1 MSHRQIVLY
10 LVNIPFELVLCGLVY
25 GRRVH
30 QRLPLFAAYATV
42 FLTCTL
48 CFGLIYHHF
57 GYHSSTTYYAGWI
70 ISGVNL
76 FGRCL
81 AIAEFC
87 RYSLQEYKG
96 IWALSWRILGFLA
109 ALFLANSAI
118 DSWGQPDWIA
128 TYVLTIE
135 RDIGISAAILLLVIL
150 LISAYYGVWLE
161 PVQKGIALGLF
172 VLCVVDAV
180 NDTVLRTIFTQW
192 IFSWSHMRLR
202 VEEVNDWWNT
212 IRTSAFVVSMSIWCF
227 ALWKP
232 LTAPNQEPEL
242 LPAEIYAEVSP
253 AVNLRL
259 RAINDRLLELLKP

>member
-1 MSHRQIVLY
+1 MSHRQIALY

-25 GRRVH
+25 GRGLHR
-30 QRLPLFAAYATV
+30 RLPLFAAYATV
-42 FLTCTL
+42 FLTGTL
-48 CFGLIYHHF
+48 CFGLIYQHF
-57 GYHSSTTYYAGWI
+57 GYHSSTSYYAGWI

-76 FGRCL
+76 LGRCL

-96 IWALSWRILGFLA
+96 IWGLSWRILGFLA

-118 DSWGQPDWIA
+118 DSWGQPDWIVS
-128 TYVLTIE
+128 YVLTIE
-135 RDIGISAAILLLVIL
+135 RDVGISSAVLLLVIL
-150 LISAYYGVWLE
+150 LISVYYGVWLE
-161 PVQKGIALGLF
+161 PVQKGIAIGLC

-192 IFSWSHMRLR
+192 IFSWSHMRPR

-212 IRTSAFVVSMSIWCF
+212 IRTSAFVVSMSMWCF
-227 ALWKP
+227 VLRKP
-232 LTAPNQEPEL
+232 LPAPNQEPEL
-242 LPAEIYAEVSP
+242 LLPEIYAEFSP
-253 AVNLRL
+253 AMNLRL